1 MSYIAQ
7 RQRLRAP
14 RVWLLAVFV
23 ATVALITFPLYPDTW
38 FFWERMLGSYLTFVW
53 TFPAVMSSVAAVGAV
68 LAWLSITSSG
78 RERARLAQSDAFL
91 IIQVPTIGRH
101 DVMPALTRAVRSY
114 VESAP
119 TGFVNWRVD
128 VVAEETSEAIE
139 ELDAL
144 ASGRVRVLYVPTAYT
159 TPNATERKARANH
172 WADALRRR
180 EGELRPDVWVLHMD
194 DDTGIA
200 PDTIR
205 EIASF
210 IESNPVGD
218 PEAKVFGQG
227 VLTYPRSYAKKL
239 MVWVADSIRPSSD
252 LSFFRAA
259 TGSGRP
265 LFGAHG
271 ELLLIRADI
280 ESTIGWDFG
289 RLLSITEDANFAL
302 TFAHR
307 YPGRSGWFP
316 GRCFGSAPESFSDLV
331 TQRKRWCRGLLHV
344 VTNRELPLR
353 VRFVLGYGIATWVL
367 GPLQHVIIV
376 LAIAVAFQLRYTA
389 PLQQWLL
396 LPWAVHTSIGL
407 WMYLEGMRANRDASH
422 PEDRRWWHYLLLLC
436 YPVLSLIEAWAALKG
451 FVAFIKDRMGRNDAD
466 LFEVIRKTH
475 VEGIDVESVLQG
487 STRTGRTR
495 T

>member
-1 MSYIAQ
+1 LSYIAE

-14 RVWLLAVFV
+14 RVWLLPVL
-23 ATVALITFPLYPDTW
+23 ATLVVTLTFPLYPDTW
-38 FFWERMLGSYLTFVW
+38 SVWERNLGFYLTVVW
-53 TFPAVMSSVAAVGAV
+53 TFPAVMSTVAAMGAV
-68 LAWLSITSSG
+68 LAWGSIVRSRRDRTRPARSG
-78 RERARLAQSDAFL
+78 AFL

-101 DVMPALTRAVRSY
+101 DVMPALTRAVQSY

-119 TGFVNWRVD
+119 AGFDDWRVD

-139 ELDAL
+139 ALDAL
-144 ASGRVRVLYVPTAYT
+144 ASHRVRVLYVPADYT
-159 TPNATERKARANH
+159 TPNGTERKARANH

-180 EGELRPDVWVLHMD
+180 EGELRSDVWVLHMD
-194 DDTGIA
+194 DDTGLA
-200 PDTIR
+200 PDTILEVAR
-205 EIASF
+205 F
-210 IESNPVGD
+210 IEDNPAD
-218 PEAKVFGQG
+218 DTDAKVFGQG

-344 VTNRELPLR
+344 VTNRELPVR
-353 VRFVLGYGIATWVL
+353 VRFVLGYGVATWVL
-367 GPLQHVIIV
+367 GPFQHVIII
-376 LAIAVAFQLRYTA
+376 LAIAVLFELRYTA

-396 LPWAVHTSIGL
+396 LPWAVHTSIGM

-422 PEDRRWWHYLLLLC
+422 PDDRRWWHYLLLLC
-436 YPVLSLIEAWAALKG
+436 YPVLMLIEAFAALKG
-451 FVAFIKDRMGRNDAD
+451 LIAFVKDRLGRNDGD

-475 VEGIDVESVLQG
+475 VEEATGELVGAG
-487 STRTGRTR
+487 SNRARAR
-495 T
+495 A

>member
-1 MSYIAQ
+1 MSYIAE

-23 ATVALITFPLYPDTW
+23 ATVAAITFPLYPDAW
-38 FFWERMLGSYLTFVW
+38 YFWERMLGSYLTLVW

-68 LAWLSITSSG
+68 LAWASISRSQQ
-78 RERARLAQSDAFL
+78 ERARSARSDAFL
-91 IIQVPTIGRH
+91 VIQVPTIGRH
-101 DVMPALTRAVRSY
+101 DVMPALTRAVESY

-119 TGFVNWRVD
+119 AGFDNWRVD

-139 ELDAL
+139 ALDAL
-144 ASGRVRVLYVPTAYT
+144 ASHRVRVLYVPADYT
-159 TPNATERKARANH
+159 TPRGTERKARANH
-172 WADALRRR
+172 WTDALRRR
-180 EGELRPDVWVLHMD
+180 EGELRSDVWVLHMD
-194 DDTGIA
+194 DDTGVA
-200 PDTIR
+200 PDTILEVAR
-205 EIASF
+205 F
-210 IESNPVGD
+210 IEDNPADD
-218 PEAKVFGQG
+218 PNAKVFGQG

-280 ESTIGWDFG
+280 EATIGWDFG

-344 VTNRELPLR
+344 VTNRELPVR
-353 VRFVLGYGIATWVL
+353 IRFVLGYGIATWVL
-367 GPLQHVIIV
+367 GPLQHVIII
-376 LAIAVAFQLRYTA
+376 LAIAVLFKLRYTA

-422 PEDRRWWHYLLLLC
+422 PDDRPRWHYALLLC

-451 FVAFIKDRMGRNDAD
+451 FVAFVQDRLGRNDGD
-466 LFEVIRKTH
+466 LFEVIRKSH
-475 VEGIDVESVLQG
+475 VEEVEAELVG
-487 STRTGRTR
+487 SGSNRRGAGA
-495 T
+495 